1 MIFAI
6 SYLFF
11 TIVLPG
17 FSVKTEKNLK
27 HFSMKVI
34 YLLVYGGNDVGDGPD
49 SPNSFVGEYSVWHQ
63 DVEKRANEQSWIGR
77 CIMLMCSK

>member
-34 YLLVYGGNDVGDGPD
+34 FVLVDGGNDVGDG

-77 CIMLMCSK
+77 CIMFMCSK